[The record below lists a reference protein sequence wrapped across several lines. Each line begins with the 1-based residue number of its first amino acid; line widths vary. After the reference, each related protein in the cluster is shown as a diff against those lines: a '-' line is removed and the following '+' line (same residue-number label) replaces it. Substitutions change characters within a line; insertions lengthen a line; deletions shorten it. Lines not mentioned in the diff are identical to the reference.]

1 MSGSSNKRE
10 REEQEEEQQEV
21 DEELQGLKD
30 DFKKSQAAYML
41 SQRNLMDAHVNLRLA
56 MSARGDALVLK
67 PKRTRKAKADAPAAP
82 AEEKK
87 KEKKKDETPFVC
99 AGNVFTDEPCP
110 KDSDANDIEAPSK
123 IQGPDKK
130 TLYRT
135 CKPCQKANKKSRAEQ
150 KKE

>member
-1 MSGSSNKRE
+1 MSGSNKRE
-10 REEQEEEQQEV
+10 REEEEEV
-21 DEELQGLKD
+21 DEELQGLRD
-30 DFKKSQAAYML
+30 DFKKSQAAFML

-56 MSARGDALVLK
+56 LSARGEALVLK
-67 PKRTRKAKADAPAAP
+67 PKKTRKPKADAPSVAP
-82 AEEKK
+82 EEKK

-135 CKPCQKANKKSRAEQ
+135 CKPCQKANKKSRAEL